1 MKVNEIFCSLQGE
14 GRWTGTPAVF
24 LRLSGCNLRCHF
36 CDTTHENGVEM
47 SVADILSAVSRFGVK
62 HIVIT
67 GGEPTM
73 QINGELLTALKNA
86 GFFVQIE
93 TNGSVELHPDLYSL
107 IDWITCSPKGAPLK
121 LQRIDELKVLFHGA
135 GCDVTAYEQLIE
147 APLKGNAFLQPCDCG
162 DPCRNREIIA
172 ATIDY
177 ILSHPVWRLSLQTH
191 KMLDIR

>member
-24 LRLSGCNLRCHF
+24 LRLSGCNLRCSF
-36 CDTTHENGVEM
+36 CDTAHENGVEM
-47 SVADILSAVSRFGVK
+47 SVADILSAVTRFGVK

-73 QINGELLTALKNA
+73 QINGELLAALKNA

-93 TNGSVELHPDLYSL
+93 TNGSVALPSDLYSF
-107 IDWITCSPKGAPLK
+107 IDWITCSPKGVPLQ
-121 LQRIDELKVLFHGA
+121 LQRIDELNVLFHGA
-135 GCDVTAYEQLIE
+135 GCDVTAYERLIE
-147 APLKGNAFLQPCDCG
+147 GALKGNSFLQPCDCG
-162 DPCRNREIIA
+162 DPCRNREIVS
-172 ATIDY
+172 ATVDY

>member
-24 LRLSGCNLRCHF
+24 LRLSGCNLRCSF
-36 CDTTHENGVEM
+36 CDTAHENGVEM
-47 SVADILSAVSRFGVK
+47 SVADILSAVTRFGVK

-73 QINGELLTALKNA
+73 QINGELLAALKNA

-93 TNGSVELHPDLYSL
+93 TNGSVALPSDLYSF
-107 IDWITCSPKGAPLK
+107 IDWITCSPKGVPLQ

-135 GCDVTAYEQLIE
+135 GCDVTAYERLIE
-147 APLKGNAFLQPCDCG
+147 GALKGNSFLQPCDCG
-162 DPCRNREIIA
+162 DPCRNREIVS
-172 ATIDY
+172 ATVDY